1 MTQSQFQE
9 IVKMVR
15 SLHLDFE
22 DGIND
27 EQAFDMANFI
37 IDDNPGLKEFINE
50 NVGASD
56 AVGWLMCEMQEDKT
70 MDAKGLYN
78 FIMLCLKDDD
88 GISEEAYQ
96 QLIEH
101 LIEINQPEIV
111 IEINSR
117 SRTANG
123 RRYIND

>member
-1 MTQSQFQE
+1 
-9 IVKMVR
+9 
-15 SLHLDFE
+15 
-22 DGIND
+22 
-27 EQAFDMANFI
+27 
-37 IDDNPGLKEFINE
+37 
-50 NVGASD
+50 
-56 AVGWLMCEMQEDKT
+56 

-96 QLIEH
+96 QLIEY

-111 IEINSR
+111 IEINTQ

>member
-1 MTQSQFQE
+1 MEPKYTTPHYP
-9 IVKMVR
+9 K
-15 SLHLDFE
+15 L
-22 DGIND
+22 G
-27 EQAFDMANFI
+27 
-37 IDDNPGLKEFINE
+37 
-50 NVGASD
+50 
-56 AVGWLMCEMQEDKT
+56 EDKT

-101 LIEINQPEIV
+101 LIEINQPEII
-111 IEINSR
+111 IELNTKSK
-117 SRTANG
+117 TANG

>member
-1 MTQSQFQE
+1 
-9 IVKMVR
+9 
-15 SLHLDFE
+15 
-22 DGIND
+22 
-27 EQAFDMANFI
+27 
-37 IDDNPGLKEFINE
+37 
-50 NVGASD
+50 
-56 AVGWLMCEMQEDKT
+56 
-70 MDAKGLYN
+70 MDVQGLYN

-96 QLIEH
+96 QLIEY

-111 IEINSR
+111 IEINTQ

>member
-1 MTQSQFQE
+1 
-9 IVKMVR
+9 
-15 SLHLDFE
+15 
-22 DGIND
+22 
-27 EQAFDMANFI
+27 
-37 IDDNPGLKEFINE
+37 
-50 NVGASD
+50 
-56 AVGWLMCEMQEDKT
+56 

-111 IEINSR
+111 IEINSI

>member
-1 MTQSQFQE
+1 
-9 IVKMVR
+9 
-15 SLHLDFE
+15 
-22 DGIND
+22 
-27 EQAFDMANFI
+27 
-37 IDDNPGLKEFINE
+37 
-50 NVGASD
+50 
-56 AVGWLMCEMQEDKT
+56 

-88 GISEEAYQ
+88 GISEEAYDS
-96 QLIEH
+96 LIEY

-111 IEINSR
+111 IEINTQ